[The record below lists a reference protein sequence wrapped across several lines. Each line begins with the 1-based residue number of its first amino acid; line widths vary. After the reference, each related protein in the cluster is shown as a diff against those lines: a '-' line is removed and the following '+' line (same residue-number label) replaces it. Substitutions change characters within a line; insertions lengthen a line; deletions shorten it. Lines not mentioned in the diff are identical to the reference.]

1 VHERGGPVGGA
12 PDRLRAVPISL
23 AIKGADG
30 QEKRLD
36 FDRAKVTIGSNPL
49 CDLALP
55 DAGVDPE
62 QCVLVTRADKVE
74 LFDIG
79 ESGGVLV
86 NGRPVGHAEVGP
98 GDEIWVGKTVLRLIA
113 QDGKG
118 VSFTEGVSTVR
129 EELPV
134 APPPVAL
141 GAPPAPREER
151 FALLDQVE
159 KLISSIGTGE
169 GIFESILDT
178 LFASVPVRR
187 GFIALR
193 GTDGQLVVKAHRSR
207 EKGSAAT
214 ETIEVSRTL
223 LGRVLESGKSVLTS
237 DAEADENFSAIR
249 SIHRLRIKAA
259 ICVPLLVRGRVT
271 GVVYGDNREQPGSL
285 KKDHLSIL
293 GALAS
298 IAAVAVEKMRL
309 LGEYNQK
316 LRIEQALSIARSI
329 QRNFLPAKPPAVP
342 GLEVWGHSVSC
353 DETGGDYYDYFA
365 LPDGSLGF
373 VVADV
378 TGHGVGPALL
388 MATVRAALRVLVHV
402 EPSLERLTF
411 RLNNLLREDVH
422 DGRFITLLLGSI
434 DRDRGKFRNVGAGHT
449 PPVWFRARDA
459 TTQLV
464 FGKGPPLGIVADAK
478 FVAGTDVPLAP
489 GDLLLLTTD
498 GIIEAMDKDGEL
510 FGFPR
515 LRAAVTRLAKG
526 SAKEIVEG
534 VMTEVGAFAGETGLR
549 DDATLVAV
557 KIL

>member
-1 VHERGGPVGGA
+1 M
-12 PDRLRAVPISL
+12 PISL

-30 QEKRLD
+30 LEKRLD
-36 FDRAKVTIGSNPL
+36 FDRSKVTIGSNPL
-49 CDLALP
+49 CDVALT

-62 QCVLVTRADKVE
+62 QCVLVLRGEKVE

-79 ESGGVLV
+79 ESGGVLL
-86 NGRPVGHAEVGP
+86 NGRPVGHADVGP
-98 GDEIWVGKTVLRLIA
+98 GDEIWVGKTVLRLVA

-129 EELPV
+129 EELPAPQAV
-134 APPPVAL
+134 AAQGL
-141 GAPPAPREER
+141 GAPRDER
-151 FALLDQVE
+151 FVLLDQVE
-159 KLISSIGTGE
+159 KLISSIGTDE

-178 LFASVPVRR
+178 IFASVPVRR

-193 GTDGQLVVKAHRSR
+193 AADGQLAVKAHRSR
-207 EKGSAAT
+207 EKGSAAS
-214 ETIEVSRTL
+214 EPIEVSRTL
-223 LGRVLESGKSVLTS
+223 LGRVLESGKAVLTS

-329 QRNFLPAKPPAVP
+329 QRNFLPTKPATADRLDVY
-342 GLEVWGHSVSC
+342 GHSVSC
-353 DETGGDYYDYFA
+353 DETGGDYYDYFEM
-365 LPDGSLGF
+365 PDSSLGL
-373 VVADV
+373 VIADV

-388 MATVRAALRVLVHV
+388 MATARSALRVLVRA
-402 EPSLERLTF
+402 EPSLEQLLF
-411 RLNNLLREDVH
+411 RMNNLLREDVH
-422 DGRFITLLLGSI
+422 DGRFITLFLGSV
-434 DRDRGKFRNVGAGHT
+434 DVRKGVFRNVGAGHT
-449 PPVWFRARDA
+449 PPILHRARDGS
-459 TTQLV
+459 TQLISS
-464 FGKGPPLGIVADAK
+464 KGPPLGIVAGAK
-478 FVAGTDVPLAP
+478 FPAGTELPLAK

-498 GIIEAMDKDGEL
+498 GIIEAMDKSGDQ
-510 FGFPR
+510 FGIPR
-515 LRAAVTRLAKG
+515 LRAAVARLAKG
-526 SAKEIVEG
+526 SAREVVEG
-534 VMTEVGAFAGETGLR
+534 VMGEVSAFAGSTDLR

-557 KIL
+557 KML

>member
-1 VHERGGPVGGA
+1 M
-12 PDRLRAVPISL
+12 PISL

-30 QEKRLD
+30 IEKRLD

-49 CDLALP
+49 CDVALS

-62 QCVLVTRADKVE
+62 QCVLVAREGKME

-86 NGRPVGHAEVGP
+86 NGRPVGHADVGP

-118 VSFTEGVSTVR
+118 VSFTEGASTVR
-129 EELPV
+129 EEMPV
-134 APPPVAL
+134 VPAVPERAL
-141 GAPPAPREER
+141 GAPAPPRDER

-159 KLISSIGTGE
+159 KLISSIGSGE

-187 GFIALR
+187 GFLALR
-193 GTDGQLVVKAHRSR
+193 GTDGELGVKAHRSR
-207 EKGSAAT
+207 EKGSAAN
-214 ETIEVSRTL
+214 EPIEVSRTL
-223 LGRVLESGKSVLTS
+223 LRRVLESGKSVLTS

-309 LGEYNQK
+309 LAEYNQK

-329 QRNFLPAKPPAVP
+329 QRNFLPTKPATADR
-342 GLEVWGHSVSC
+342 LDIYGHSVSC
-353 DETGGDYYDYFA
+353 DETGGDYYDYFEM
-365 LPDGSLGF
+365 PDGSLGL
-373 VVADV
+373 VIADV

-388 MATVRAALRVLVHV
+388 MATARSALRVLVKA
-402 EPSLERLTF
+402 EPSLEQLLF

-422 DGRFITLLLGSI
+422 DGRFITLFLGSL
-434 DRDRGKFRNVGAGHT
+434 DAGRGVFRNVGAGHT
-449 PPVWFRARDA
+449 PPVLYRVRDGS
-459 TTQLV
+459 THLV
-464 FGKGPPLGIVADAK
+464 FGKGPPLGIVAGAK
-478 FVAGTDVPLAP
+478 FTAGTDLPVSK
-489 GDLLLLTTD
+489 GDLILLTTD
-498 GIIEAMDKDGEL
+498 GIIEAMDKSGDQ
-510 FGFPR
+510 FGFAR
-515 LRAAVTRLAKG
+515 LRAAVARLAKG
-526 SAKEIVEG
+526 TAREVVEG
-534 VMTEVGAFAGETGLR
+534 VMGEVGAFAGDTGLR

>member
-1 VHERGGPVGGA
+1 
-12 PDRLRAVPISL
+12 VPISL
-23 AIKGADG
+23 ALKGADG

-36 FDRAKVTIGSNPL
+36 FDRTKVTIGSNPL
-49 CDLALP
+49 CDVALT
-55 DAGVDPE
+55 DVGVDPE
-62 QCVLVTRADKVE
+62 QAILVERDEKVE

-86 NGRPVGHAEVGP
+86 NGRPVGHTEVGP

-113 QDGKG
+113 RDGKG
-118 VSFTEGVSTVR
+118 VAFTEGVSTVR
-129 EELPV
+129 EELP
-134 APPPVAL
+134 APQPVLDA
-141 GAPPAPREER
+141 AAATRKDER
-151 FALLDQVE
+151 FAFLDQVE
-159 KLISSIGTGE
+159 KLISSIGTDE

-193 GTDGQLVVKAHRSR
+193 GATGDLVVKAHRSR
-207 EKGSAAT
+207 EKGSSAS
-214 ETIEVSRTL
+214 EPIEVSRTL
-223 LGRVLESGKSVLTS
+223 VGRVLESGKSVLTS
-237 DAEADENFSAIR
+237 DAEADANFSAIR

-259 ICVPLLVRGRVT
+259 ICVPLVVRGRVT

-309 LGEYNQK
+309 LAEYNHK

-329 QRNFLPAKPPAVP
+329 QRNFLPAKPPAA
-342 GLEVWGHSVSC
+342 LRMDVWGISVSC
-353 DETGGDYYDYFA
+353 DETGGDYYDYFQ
-365 LPDGSLGF
+365 LPDGSLGL
-373 VVADV
+373 VIADV

-388 MATVRAALRVLVHV
+388 MATVRAALRVLVQA
-402 EPSLERLTF
+402 EPSLESLVF

-422 DGRFITLLLGSI
+422 DGRFITLFLGSV
-434 DRDRGKFRNVGAGHT
+434 DRERGKFKNVGAGHT
-449 PPVWFRARDA
+449 PPILYRARDA
-459 TTQLV
+459 STHLIYC
-464 FGKGPPLGIVADAK
+464 KGPPLGIVAGAK
-478 FVAGTDVPLAP
+478 YAAGTDVPLAA

-498 GIIEAMDKDGEL
+498 GIIEAMDKDAEQY
-510 FGFPR
+510 GFPR

-526 SAKEIVEG
+526 SAREAVEG
-534 VMTEVGAFAGETGLR
+534 IMGEVRAFAGDTGLR